1 MFNPVERVSN
11 RLIRIVD
18 VGLRTITSK
27 ECTRLPALDPTD
39 ETDLTAAE
47 EKVSSQLM
55 RINHT
60 GEICAQ
66 ALYEGQAVT
75 ARSESVRAELQKA
88 ASEERDHLAWC
99 QHRLDELNAKP
110 SVLNPLFYIASSVI
124 GSITGLLS
132 DRLNLGFVEATED
145 QVSKHLDKHLREL
158 PKDDS
163 RSREILKQIRE
174 DELRH
179 GQNAIAKGGT
189 RFPLVVRTLMMLSSR
204 VMTLT
209 TKHI

>member
-1 MFNPVERVSN
+1 MSN

-27 ECTRLPALDPTD
+27 ERTRLPALDSTD